1 MVSIGEVAPEF
12 NLLDQNNTRIAL
24 SEYRGKRVI
33 IAFFPAAFTGVC
45 TEEMCQLEKAP
56 LDSEYSGIAILGI
69 CADSRFA
76 NAAFAEKN
84 EISFPILS
92 DYTRTTIEAYGVA
105 LHDFAGMT
113 GYTASE
119 RAVFIVDGDGKILWK
134 WIGENPGVQ
143 PNYDQVFE
151 IATIDD

>member
-1 MVSIGEVAPEF
+1 MVSIGEKAPEF
-12 NLLDQNNTRIAL
+12 NLLDQNNKSIGL
-24 SEYRGKRVI
+24 SEYHGRRVI
-33 IAFFPAAFTGVC
+33 LVFFPAAFTGVC
-45 TEEMCQLEKAP
+45 TEEMCQFEQSSLVST
-56 LDSEYSGIAILGI
+56 DSDVAVLGV

-92 DYTRTTIEAYGVA
+92 DYTRSTIEAYGVA

-119 RAVFIVDGDGKILWK
+119 RSVFILDEQGDVMWK
-134 WIGENPGVQ
+134 WVGENPGVQ
-143 PNYDQVFE
+143 PNYDEVIAASQV
-151 IATIDD
+151 